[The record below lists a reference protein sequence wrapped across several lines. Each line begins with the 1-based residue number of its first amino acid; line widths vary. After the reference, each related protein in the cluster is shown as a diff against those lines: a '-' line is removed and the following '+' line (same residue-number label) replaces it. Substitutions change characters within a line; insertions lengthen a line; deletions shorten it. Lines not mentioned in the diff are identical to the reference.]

1 LPATFGYVAPDGG
14 SPWHEVQLS
23 DVSGEPVWWHTVQ
36 RGATEFGEMPVT
48 AWHAEQ
54 SVLNLVWSVV
64 VWVAP
69 WKGTEW
75 FTPPGPPEW
84 QVTPLKE
91 AEKQL
96 GALGSCPVPGP
107 SALWQMTHAT
117 PRFPESRWEAM

>member
-1 LPATFGYVAPDGG
+1 
-14 SPWHEVQLS
+14 
-23 DVSGEPVWWHTVQ
+23 
-36 RGATEFGEMPVT
+36 MPVT
-48 AWHAEQ
+48 AWHREQ
-54 SVLNLVWSVV
+54 SVFRISPGPPV

-96 GALGSCPVPGP
+96 GAPGSGPVPAP
-107 SALWQMTHAT
+107 STLWQIAHAT
-117 PRFPESRWEAM
+117 PRFPESRWDERSRERLRSLVPPDGSTG